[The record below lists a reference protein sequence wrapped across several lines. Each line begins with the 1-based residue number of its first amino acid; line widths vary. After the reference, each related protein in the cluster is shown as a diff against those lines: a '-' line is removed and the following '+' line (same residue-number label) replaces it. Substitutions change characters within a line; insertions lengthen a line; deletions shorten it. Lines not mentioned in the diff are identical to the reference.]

1 MSMVHCP
8 ECNKIVS
15 QYAES
20 CHGCG
25 FPIKKFLDEHS
36 IQNPENFLICPK
48 CAYGYYRYYDFDPP
62 HIKCEYCGEIIIE
75 TNVDVTQMRKLA
87 VPANTHNQYEEEC
100 VKIAKLLGE
109 FDQNEFNKRRKM
121 EHEEYLEV
129 CQYLDAHQHQPNTQ
143 PSTQVTCPY
152 CKSTNTKK
160 ISIASRAGSILG
172 FGIFSKKLGKQW
184 HCNDCG
190 SDF

>member
-8 ECNKIVS
+8 ECDKIVS

-20 CHGCG
+20 CPECG
-25 FPIKKFLDEHS
+25 FPIKKFLDEHN

-75 TNVDVTQMRKLA
+75 TNIDVIKMRKLA

-100 VKIAKLLGE
+100 IKIAKPLGI
-109 FDQNEFNKRRKM
+109 FDQNAFNERRKM

-129 CQYLDAHQHQPNTQ
+129 CQYLDKHQSSSQQ

-160 ISIASRAGSILG
+160 ISAAGRAGSILG

>member
-8 ECNKIVS
+8 ECDKIVS

-20 CHGCG
+20 CPECG
-25 FPIKKFLDEHS
+25 FPIKKFLDEHN

-75 TNVDVTQMRKLA
+75 TNIDVTKMRKLA

-100 VKIAKLLGE
+100 IKIAKPLGI
-109 FDQNEFNKRRKM
+109 FDQNAFNERRKM
-121 EHEEYLEV
+121 EHDEYLEV
-129 CQYLDAHQHQPNTQ
+129 CQYLDKHQSSSQQPNL
-143 PSTQVTCPY
+143 PHCPV
-152 CKSTNTKK
+152 CNSTNIEK
-160 ISIASRAGSILG
+160 ISFGKKAKGSFLFG
-172 FGIFSKKLGKQW
+172 FLSSDVRKQM
-184 HCNDCG
+184 HCMDCG
-190 SDF
+190 YKF

>member
-8 ECNKIVS
+8 ECDKIVS

-20 CHGCG
+20 CPECG
-25 FPIKKFLDEHS
+25 FPIKKFLDEHN

-75 TNVDVTQMRKLA
+75 TNIDVTKMRKLA

-100 VKIAKLLGE
+100 IKIAKPLGI
-109 FDQNEFNKRRKM
+109 FDQNAFNERRKM
-121 EHEEYLEV
+121 EHDEYLEV
-129 CQYLDAHQHQPNTQ
+129 CQYLDKHQSSSKQQ
-143 PSTQVTCPY
+143 STPHCPTCN
-152 CKSTNTKK
+152 STNIKR
-160 ISIASRAGSILG
+160 ISAASKAVGVGL
-172 FGIFSKKLGKQW
+172 FGIFSKTARSQFECK
-184 HCNDCG
+184 DCG
-190 SDF
+190 YKW